1 MAAILKSIAFKTS
14 KLSATKDFFI
24 NSLGFKIK
32 ESTYKHFVIYS
43 KDVRIVFL
51 ESDSDLEIEFFVDSK
66 LDNFINMKDPN
77 DIKITIKNFNV
88 FN

>member
-1 MAAILKSIAFKTS
+1 MAAILKSIVFKTS

-32 ESTYKHFVIYS
+32 ESTYQHFVIYS

-51 ESDSDLEIEFFVDSK
+51 ESASDLEMEFFVDSE

-77 DIKITIKNFNV
+77 DIKITIKKF
-88 FN
+88 